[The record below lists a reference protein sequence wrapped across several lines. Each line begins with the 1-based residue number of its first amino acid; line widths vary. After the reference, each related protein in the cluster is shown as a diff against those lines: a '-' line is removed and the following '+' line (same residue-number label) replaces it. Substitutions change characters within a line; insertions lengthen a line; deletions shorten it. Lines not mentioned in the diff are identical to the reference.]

1 MIRRKSSSR
10 VSIYVRNVGK
20 ISYLWKD
27 RGINVSK
34 PLPRATIETKNEIN
48 NTKRLKTTP
57 IIIVVGLCSACFG
70 VVKDD

>member
-34 PLPRATIETKNEIN
+34 PLPRATIETKKRNQQHKTVED
-48 NTKRLKTTP
+48 NTYYYCCWPLFRMFWCRE
-57 IIIVVGLCSACFG
+57 G
-70 VVKDD
+70 